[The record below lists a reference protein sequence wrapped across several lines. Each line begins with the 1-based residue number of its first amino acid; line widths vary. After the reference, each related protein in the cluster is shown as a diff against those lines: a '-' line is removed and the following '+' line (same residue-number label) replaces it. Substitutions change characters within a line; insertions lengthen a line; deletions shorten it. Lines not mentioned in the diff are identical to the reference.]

1 MVEKSCYVC
10 GGSQHHEILR
20 QDCDDHYLNL
30 VNPKLNQ
37 EYRAIVVCE
46 SCGFVFHS
54 PTLTDDEI
62 AVMYER
68 FRDTDFRNETP
79 DHYFDRI
86 TTLPKSESL
95 NYQKVQKLNLLIAKY
110 GPARQHRTI
119 YDVGIGGGV
128 FVKTFLDYAEGK
140 WEAYGVEP
148 TRSYAELAARRLRI
162 LVKSQFY
169 EPQLFDLRF
178 DFITAIKVIEH
189 ARDPIA
195 FLKGL
200 RQDLEDDGIVY
211 VEVPN
216 MKEIFTLPPDHDQL
230 QYTHLYFYSDRV
242 FEHFCRMASFQIVWM
257 EQTLN
262 REGDW
267 DLNLILK
274 KDLARPDYAR
284 RMPLYDYRDILKMR
298 SSSAPFRER

>member
-1 MVEKSCYVC
+1 VVKKQCYIC
-10 GGSQHHEILR
+10 GGAGHHEILR
-20 QDCDDHYLNL
+20 QDCEDQYLNL
-30 VNPKLNQ
+30 IDPKLNR
-37 EYRAIVVCE
+37 EYRAIVVCVD
-46 SCGFVFHS
+46 CGFVFHS

-68 FRDTDFRNETP
+68 FRDTDFRKETP

-86 TTLPKSESL
+86 TGLPKNESL

-110 GPARQHRTI
+110 GPLRQHRTI

-128 FVKTFLDYAEGK
+128 FVKTFLDYAEGH
-140 WEAYGVEP
+140 WQAYGVEP
-148 TRSYAELAARRLRI
+148 TRSYAELAGRRLKI
-162 LVKSQFY
+162 PVKSQFY
-169 EPQLFDLRF
+169 MPQIFGLSFDL
-178 DFITAIKVIEH
+178 ITAIKVIEH

-211 VEVPN
+211 IEVPN
-216 MKEIFTLPPDHDQL
+216 MKEIFSLPPDHDQL
-230 QYTHLYFYSDRV
+230 QYTHLYFYSDRIL
-242 FEHFCRMASFQIVWM
+242 EHFCRMAKFQIVWM
-257 EQTLN
+257 EQTVN

-274 KDLARPDYAR
+274 KDQVSGECTY

-298 SSSAPFRER
+298 DSSPVLRAK